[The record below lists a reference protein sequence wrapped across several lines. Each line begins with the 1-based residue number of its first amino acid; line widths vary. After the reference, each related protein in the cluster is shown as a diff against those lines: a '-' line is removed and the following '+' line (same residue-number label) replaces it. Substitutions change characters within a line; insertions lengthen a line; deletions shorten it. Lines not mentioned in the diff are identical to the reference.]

1 MAASLKNEK
10 FFSLPSTPNQKTL
23 GDDYTHKTMETCKFK
38 AATTK
43 GGSFNYKGTIAMTEA
58 ESGRT
63 FKIGDEVK
71 FGFPYKTIYY

>member
-1 MAASLKNEK
+1 
-10 FFSLPSTPNQKTL
+10 
-23 GDDYTHKTMETCKFK
+23 METCKFK